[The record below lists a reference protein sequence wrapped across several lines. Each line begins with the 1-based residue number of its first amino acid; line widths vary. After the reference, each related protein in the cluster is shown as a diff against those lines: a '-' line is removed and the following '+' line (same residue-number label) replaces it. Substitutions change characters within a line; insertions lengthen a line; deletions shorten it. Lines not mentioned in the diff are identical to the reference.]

1 MVRLGNIKSLKKPFF
16 PFVAPPLPPPKTKTK
31 TKVLKSNLTPQS
43 KIWVLVTK
51 PSLLTRPKKNS
62 WWLGVGGVGVG
73 WGEVSPQVM

>member
-16 PFVAPPLPPPKTKTK
+16 PFVAPHPPQKKRD
-31 TKVLKSNLTPQS
+31 KVLKSDLTPQS

-62 WWLGVGGVGVG
+62 WILVAGSGVG
-73 WGEVSPQVM
+73 

>member
-1 MVRLGNIKSLKKPFF
+1 LKKPILSICC
-16 PFVAPPLPPPKTKTK
+16 PTPPATKKKRKKQKNKKTK

-62 WWLGVGGVGVG
+62 WWLGVG
-73 WGEVSPQVM
+73 